1 MNEMMPGF
9 GSDYGPGNFLP
20 GGGCVC
26 RNSSVQVVRQTD
38 SILGGGGGTKR
49 ELLVRPP
56 FTVAH

>member
-9 GSDYGPGNFLP
+9 GSDYGPGNFYP
-20 GGGCVC
+20 EVCVC

-38 SILGGGGGTKR
+38 SILGGGGTKR